1 MDARPDPAAA
11 TGARRAV
18 LLLNN
23 PFVTNS
29 RSWKLARSL
38 AEHGWSVTIVA
49 RRSDGLPDRETR
61 DGFSVVRLDQP
72 RPLAWLPTPSLPEA
86 ATAGSA
92 PPTAPTATS
101 RRGRL
106 RAIRRAVVETVG
118 RGAQAVRYLRLAD
131 AWAGRIAEAV
141 PAADIWQ
148 AEGLITLPVALA
160 LRRRCEGHAVYD
172 ARDLVESARFA
183 RLPGTWRRLLA
194 RRERAWARSADA
206 ILAANVPYA
215 ELIERTT
222 GVRPTVVFNGPL
234 SGSPAMPV
242 PIRERLGLR
251 QADRIVLDLGN
262 VAPGRGIEALARAI
276 GDVPDAVL
284 LVVGPGGAYRDRLAA
299 EAAALP
305 HAARIRFLP
314 AVDPPDIPG
323 WTAAADVAAIPIEPT
338 TLNHRLT
345 TPTRLFDALGAGVP
359 VVASDLPG
367 MAAIVRDTGC
377 GVLCVPSDPTSIA
390 EGLRDVLDGP
400 PERRQGFRDAALA
413 AARGPYAWDRQV
425 DAVLRVYGRLTGG
438 DEAV

>member
-1 MDARPDPAAA
+1 M
-11 TGARRAV
+11 

-23 PFVTNS
+23 PFVTDS

-38 AEHGWSVTIVA
+38 TERGWSVTVVA
-49 RRSDGLPDRETR
+49 RRLDGLPDREMR

-72 RPLAWLPTPSLPEA
+72 RPLAWLPTPTLPEA
-86 ATAGSA
+86 ATGA
-92 PPTAPTATS
+92 PAPARTAAS
-101 RRGRL
+101 HGRL
-106 RAIRRAVVETVG
+106 RALRRAVVETVG

-131 AWAGRIAEAV
+131 AWAGRVADAV

-160 LRRRCEGHAVYD
+160 LRRRRGGRAVYD
-172 ARDLVESARFA
+172 ARDLVASARFA

-215 ELIERTT
+215 EVIERST

-234 SGSPAMPV
+234 GGPSPAPI
-242 PIRERLGLR
+242 PIRERLGLAP
-251 QADRIVLDLGN
+251 ADRIVLDLGN
-262 VAPGRGIEALARAI
+262 VAPGRGIEALTHAM
-276 GDVPDAVL
+276 GEVPDAVL

-299 EAAALP
+299 EAATLP

-314 AVDPPDIPG
+314 AVDPSEIPG

-367 MAAIVRDTGC
+367 MAAIVRETGC

-390 EGLRDVLDGP
+390 EALRDVLDAP
-400 PERRQGFRDAALA
+400 SERRQAFRDAALA

-438 DEAV
+438 DGPT